1 MEPFY
6 ARLGDQLSL
15 YVRAL
20 AWLHAAPRPPA
31 NAKRPA
37 RPDAPPP
44 ESRLERMKRAGS
56 QPQMPPNPMPHIIE
70 RLFEIG
76 LTEAVGMGVGPIS
89 WATINAWQ
97 QAVMVTLPPWE
108 ARLLRRL
115 SADYV
120 AENRLAEDEGRPPP
134 WRTDLTARDRV
145 AVGARISA
153 AFRAMASA
161 PPALEQRV

>member
-1 MEPFY
+1 
-6 ARLGDQLSL
+6 
-15 YVRAL
+15 
-20 AWLHAAPRPPA
+20 
-31 NAKRPA
+31 
-37 RPDAPPP
+37 
-44 ESRLERMKRAGS
+44 MKRAGS
-56 QPQMPPNPMPHIIE
+56 QPQMPHNPMPHVID

-97 QAVMVTLPPWE
+97 RAVMVTLPPWE

-145 AVGARISA
+145 AVGARIGA
-153 AFRAMASA
+153 AFKAMASA
-161 PPALEQRV
+161 PART